1 MTELIITSAIALFVA
16 IDPLGVGAIFVA
28 LTKGFD
34 RAESRRTALKGTG
47 IAAGI
52 LLLFAF
58 VGELVMSALGIGL
71 PAVRIAGGVLLMLL
85 AIDMVLARPSGM
97 RTMTAPES
105 AEVGH
110 RHDISV
116 FPLAIPLIAGPGAIT
131 MVILFMGQTDGDPAL
146 QLAFLS
152 VLVGMLLVTLIV
164 LMFGVE
170 MARVLGVTGVNVLN
184 RVLGI
189 LLAALACQFILDGL
203 AASALFLPSP

>member
-16 IDPLGVGAIFVA
+16 IDPLGVGAVFVA
-28 LTKGFD
+28 LTEGHS
-34 RAESRRTALKGTG
+34 RAENRRTAIKGTS

-52 LLLFAF
+52 LLVFAF
-58 VGELVMSALGIGL
+58 LGEQVMGALGIGL

-97 RTMTAPES
+97 RTMTGPES
-105 AEVGH
+105 AEVEH

-131 MVILFMGQTDGDPAL
+131 MVILFMGQTDGDPPR
-146 QLAFLS
+146 QIAFLA
-152 VLVGMLLVTLIV
+152 VLVAMLLATLVV
-164 LMFGVE
+164 LLFAVE
-170 MARVLGVTGVNVLN
+170 MTRLLGVTGINVLN

-189 LLAALACQFILDGL
+189 LLAALACQFVLDGL
-203 AASALFLPSP
+203 AASDLFG